1 MALRGFKKGRYKGCT
16 NIYAAPEYDSE
27 SKLIDFKADVYAF
40 GMVGAAPFAFTIK
53 SMRCMYFSAFY
64 LC

>member
-16 NIYAAPEYDSE
+16 NMYAAPEYDSE

-40 GMVGAAPFAFTIK
+40 GMVGAAPFAFTI
-53 SMRCMYFSAFY
+53 FY
-64 LC
+64 N